1 MTIIESLSEYFA
13 DCPILRG
20 GQIRVDYLG
29 ENPADRTVTIDAVP
43 CSPIIRQYADGGTLR
58 QYLFIVGSREY
69 YSEDIFQNLVN
80 NGLYEDL
87 SAWIERQSRDGVF
100 PQLDGGRICQSIEA
114 LSTAYLL
121 EENPLSNNARYQIQC
136 RITYTQ

>member
-1 MTIIESLSEYFA
+1 MTIIESLSEYFEA
-13 DCPILRG
+13 CPILRG
-20 GQIRVDYLG
+20 GKIRVDYLG
-29 ENPADRTVTIDAVP
+29 ENPADRSITIDAVP
-43 CSPIIRQYADGGTLR
+43 CKPIIRQYADGGTLR
-58 QYLFIVGSREY
+58 QYLFVIGSREY

-87 SAWIERQSRDGVF
+87 AKWIERQNRAGIY
-100 PQLDGGRICQSIEA
+100 PQLDGGRSCQSIEA

-136 RITYTQ
+136 RIIYTE